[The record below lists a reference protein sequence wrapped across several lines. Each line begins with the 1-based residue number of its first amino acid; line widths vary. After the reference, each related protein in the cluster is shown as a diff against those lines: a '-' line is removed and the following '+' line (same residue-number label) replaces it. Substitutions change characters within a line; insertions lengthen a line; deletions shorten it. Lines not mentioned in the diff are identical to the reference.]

1 MGTELWHNLLYT
13 LWLHKEAWLRRTCK
27 AEGLG
32 SSPCR
37 YMHFGQFH
45 HQFLMTPTFNTKMFT
60 LSVQTAL
67 QKWCWH
73 MLIWW
78 NWQYT
83 TKWCWHTK
91 QPSENHTLVSPIL
104 RMCKKTCLFK
114 LTSLPSSWAS
124 IRQRTISDTVITISS
139 AWDAWV
145 TVQNISSRTFL
156 HLAVYMYVKT
166 TRVMQEMRRCEINI
180 IIYCNKLTPYYRK
193 QHYFCPSIYRVRL
206 ASSPGL
212 IFCVRNEWADGR
224 AKNKAWYLL

>member
-1 MGTELWHNLLYT
+1 MMLAHADLMKLTIHYKMMLTHETTQWKPHTSITHPLY
-13 LWLHKEAWLRRTCK
+13 
-27 AEGLG
+27 
-32 SSPCR
+32 
-37 YMHFGQFH
+37 
-45 HQFLMTPTFNTKMFT
+45 
-60 LSVQTAL
+60 VQ
-67 QKWCWH
+67 
-73 MLIWW
+73 
-78 NWQYT
+78 
-83 TKWCWHTK
+83 
-91 QPSENHTLVSPIL
+91 
-104 RMCKKTCLFK
+104 KTCLFK

-139 AWDAWV
+139 AWDSWV